1 MAQNCDCS
9 AVVFGNTGENP
20 CKQIQDVARHIGLT
34 FTKDA
39 SGASKVYDIATQ
51 LAAFTGMK
59 ALIDNPA
66 PAERVYWL
74 TELENVTNLREDSV
88 FQTFNSGRQ
97 AKVRDGFK
105 NFVGML
111 VAAPYEMLGEI
122 KALSCK
128 ALSALVMDKSDNL
141 IGYKGGTS
149 ADLKPIRINTSSF
162 DAVYVEP
169 TETEAGGIMIKFQW
183 ALSQTDENLRVV
195 KAGALDYTSEE
206 LYGLLTVNGASSSL
220 TTTGVTLNLSTVYGE
235 PVSGLLIGDFALAEL
250 SPTPG
255 AGTIT
260 SVTETANGVYD
271 IVWTAETTG
280 DVLAL
285 TITKE
290 FYDFALVNAQ
300 TYLIP

>member
-20 CKQIQDVARHIGLT
+20 CKQIQDIARNIGLT

-39 SGASKVYDIATQ
+39 SGASKLYNVGAQI
-51 LAAFTGMK
+51 AAFAGMK
-59 ALIDNPA
+59 ALIDAPA
-66 PAERVYWL
+66 PADRIYWL
-74 TELENVTNLREDSV
+74 TEIENVTNLREDSV
-88 FQTFNSGRQ
+88 FQTFNSGRT

-111 VAAPYEMLGEI
+111 VGAPYEMLGEI

-128 ALSALVMDKSDNL
+128 ALSALVMDKSNNV
-141 IGYKGGTS
+141 IGYNGGS
-149 ADLKPIRINTSSF
+149 ASFMKPIRINTSSF

-183 ALSQTDENLRVV
+183 AISQTDENLRVV
-195 KAGALDYTSEE
+195 KSGDLDYTSED
-206 LYGLLTVNGASSSL
+206 LYGLLTVIGSSNSL
-220 TTTGVTLNLSTVYGE
+220 TDSGVNLILKTVYGE
-235 PVSGLLIGDFALAEL
+235 PVTGLLIGDFALAEV

-255 AGTIT
+255 VIALV
-260 SVTETANGVYD
+260 SVTETTSGNYSL
-271 IVWTAETTG
+271 VWAAQDPA

-290 FYDFALVNAQ
+290 YYDFALVNAE
-300 TYLIP
+300 TYVTP